1 MGDIVSKFDELITEY
16 DYLFQKQYR
25 IDPFGVK
32 LGSTDEAGNF
42 KSDKV
47 VSPKPILPTAI
58 LDNLD
63 SEVQKV
69 EIAWWESDRWKRTVT
84 NRETLVNNSKITKL
98 ADRGVPVGPTTQG
111 CCQPTSILCCASLT
125 GNSRANRRG
134 P

>member
-1 MGDIVSKFDELITEY
+1 MSKFDELITEY

-32 LGSTDEAGNF
+32 LGNTDEAGNF

-63 SEVQKV
+63 SEIQKI
-69 EIAWWESDRWKRTVT
+69 EIAWWESGP
-84 NRETLVNNSKITKL
+84 SK
-98 ADRGVPVGPTTQG
+98 
-111 CCQPTSILCCASLT
+111 
-125 GNSRANRRG
+125 
-134 P
+134 